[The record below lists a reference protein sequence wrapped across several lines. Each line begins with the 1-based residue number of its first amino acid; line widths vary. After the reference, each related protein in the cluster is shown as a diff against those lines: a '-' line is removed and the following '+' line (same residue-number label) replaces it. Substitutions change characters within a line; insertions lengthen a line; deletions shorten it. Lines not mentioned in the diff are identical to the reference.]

1 MCFSKEKQ
9 KSEVCSYV
17 PVTRLTVWNSPGK
30 TRILYGCPQ
39 CGEIMSWGT
48 DLNGVITQLKNRRVN
63 QNVKTP
69 IKEVI

>member
-1 MCFSKEKQ
+1 
-9 KSEVCSYV
+9 
-17 PVTRLTVWNSPGK
+17 
-30 TRILYGCPQ
+30 LYGCPQ